1 MERLFQPAVAG
12 EGTAASGVNMQRTE
26 RFDSADRIITIGF
39 WVNAVLM
46 IFKMAAGYWGHSD
59 AVFADGIE
67 SACDF
72 VAIFSTMVA
81 LKLGRKPFDEKHPY
95 GHGRAESLSA
105 LLVSMVILATGGW
118 ILSNSVHTIIDR
130 KFQTPE
136 MIAVVAA
143 FLTILIKEWLYR
155 FTQKTGTE
163 LASPSLLAIA
173 KDHRKDAITSIST
186 LVGVV
191 GAFFGFGIMDP
202 LAAGLTSFFILHIGY
217 QTFRDAAH
225 DLMDGTVPPDF
236 IAEVT
241 RLAESVERVEHV
253 HDIRGRRSGQYMII
267 DLKLEMDPA
276 MTVKESH
283 DIANKVKRL
292 IFDGFPNVGD
302 VMIHINPHEEEHE
315 DLIRL

>member
-1 MERLFQPAVAG
+1 
-12 EGTAASGVNMQRTE
+12 MQRNE
-26 RFDSADRIITIGF
+26 RFDSADRIIKIGF

-46 IFKMAAGYWGHSD
+46 IFKMGAGYWGHSE

-81 LKLGRKPFDEKHPY
+81 LRLGRKPFDEKHPY
-95 GHGRAESLSA
+95 GHGRAESLAA
-105 LLVSMVILATGGW
+105 LFVSLVIVATGGW
-118 ILSNSVHTIIDR
+118 ILIESIHSIIDR
-130 KFQTPE
+130 NFQTPSLL
-136 MIAVVAA
+136 AVAAA
-143 FLTILIKEWLYR
+143 FLTIIIKEWLYR
-155 FTQKTGTE
+155 FTQKTGKQ

-186 LVGVV
+186 LAGVT
-191 GAFFGFGIMDP
+191 GAYFGLPIMDP
-202 LAAGLTSFFILHIGY
+202 LAAGLTAFFILHIGY

-283 DIANKVKRL
+283 DIAEKVKRL

-302 VMIHINPHEEEHE
+302 VMIHINPHDEEHE

>member
-1 MERLFQPAVAG
+1 
-12 EGTAASGVNMQRTE
+12 MQRNE
-26 RFDSADRIITIGF
+26 RFDSADRIIWIGF

-46 IFKMAAGYWGHSD
+46 FFKLGAGYWGRSD

-72 VAIFSTMVA
+72 VAIFSTIVA

-105 LLVSMVILATGGW
+105 ILVSLIIIATGIW
-118 ILSNSVHTIIDR
+118 ILTDSVHSILDR
-130 KFQTPE
+130 AFKSPGL
-136 MIAVVAA
+136 IAVFAA
-143 FLTILIKEWLYR
+143 FVTILIKEWLYR
-155 FTQKTGTE
+155 FTFKTGTH
-163 LASPSLLAIA
+163 LASPALLATA

-186 LVGVV
+186 LVGVI
-191 GAFFGFGIMDP
+191 GAFFGFGFMDP

-225 DLMDGTVPPDF
+225 DLMDGSASPDF
-236 IAEVT
+236 ITEVT
-241 RLAESVERVEHV
+241 RLAEGVERVEHV
-253 HDIRGRRSGQYMII
+253 HDIRARRSGQYMII
-267 DLKLEMDPA
+267 DLKLDMDPA

-283 DIANKVKRL
+283 DVSTRVKKL

-302 VMIHINPHEEEHE
+302 VMIHINPHDEEHE

>member
-1 MERLFQPAVAG
+1 
-12 EGTAASGVNMQRTE
+12 MQRTE
-26 RFDSADRIITIGF
+26 RFDSADRIIKIGF

-46 IFKMAAGYWGHSD
+46 IFKLAAGYWGHSD

-81 LKLGRKPFDEKHPY
+81 LKLGRKPFDEQHPY
-95 GHGRAESLSA
+95 GHGRAENLSA
-105 LLVSMVILATGGW
+105 LLISLVIIVTGCWILADS
-118 ILSNSVHTIIDR
+118 IHSIIDR
-130 KFQTPE
+130 KFQTPGW
-136 MIAVVAA
+136 IAVLAA
-143 FLTILIKEWLYR
+143 FLTIVIKEWLYR
-155 FTQKTGTE
+155 FTQTTGKQ
-163 LASPSLLAIA
+163 LGSPSLLAIA

-191 GAFFGFGIMDP
+191 GAFFGIGFMDP

-225 DLMDGTVPPDF
+225 DLMDGSIPPDF

-241 RLAESVERVEHV
+241 RLAEGVDHVEHV

-267 DLKLEMDPA
+267 DLKLEMDPE

-283 DIANKVKRL
+283 DVATQVKRL
-292 IFDGFPNVGD
+292 IFEGFPNVGD
-302 VMIHINPHEEEHE
+302 VMIHINPHDEAHE